1 MCCIIRDNYLPSRER
16 IFLGEIMKNK
26 NDWTI
31 TKDGFTLT
39 VPQRYRPWYNYICN
53 DDYGIKISHLADG
66 YATTLKE
73 PRIAVSNYDFFSP
86 VKGRYV
92 YIKDADVV
100 WNPSFM
106 PSCTA
111 LDAYTC
117 THEPGISTWA
127 GSKNNLEVKQSLF
140 APKKGSYEVW
150 YVNFKNTGSA
160 KKTFSF
166 YPEMEF
172 LLYNSFGVDPVYYSW
187 YTNTRLDDSGS
198 LFFERRVGGLVTG
211 FFHPTTKADK
221 LECSLKSFFDGEDQ
235 RLPGAITKDS
245 FTNNMSAGD
254 PYIAALEYTISLEPG
269 EEKSYGFFAGIGLD
283 TLETI
288 KAKYKSAS
296 DVKEEMLSIRKD
308 WSEKLSLDIP
318 SIKNEDF
325 SAYLNSF
332 FGYQIYQQ
340 SAGMVRGTFRGFRD
354 VAQDAMAFVH
364 YDPKKTKELL
374 IDMCTRQY
382 KDGRC
387 LRQWNTEGGANDERD
402 FRDLPYWTLLA
413 LHTYEKVTGD
423 ASIYSAKAKW
433 QDSETEDT
441 LWEHALQGVRYATK
455 IGSHDLIKL
464 GIGDWNDALNGP
476 GPEGG
481 SVFLNQIAYLA
492 LTYIEEIGAKH
503 NLDTKV
509 FADMSSSEMKEKLY
523 AGVMKY
529 WNGSWFGRALSE
541 DGKILGTTKDFKTAD
556 GFVSDGTERLFLL
569 SQAWFTMSGMAE
581 RSDEDEAIGQK
592 ALDNML
598 RYLEIEEGL
607 LKMKPGYAEYE
618 AIAGNISGLAPG
630 MAENFAIYNHAASFA
645 VYALFQ
651 AGRNEDAIRIM
662 KKILSFTKD
671 WKKTK
676 AEPYV
681 LVNFYNGGFYKE
693 KAGEGGVSWLT
704 GTINWLSMSLYDYI
718 IPRGLDL

>member
-1 MCCIIRDNYLPSRER
+1 MLNQKE
-16 IFLGEIMKNK
+16 
-26 NDWTI
+26 WTI
-31 TKDGFTLT
+31 TQDGFTLKT
-39 VPQRYRPWYNYICN
+39 PQRYRPWYNYICN
-53 DDYGIKISHLADG
+53 DEYGLKISHLADG
-66 YATTLKE
+66 YATTLQE
-73 PRIAVSNYDFFSP
+73 PRIAVSNYDFFTP
-86 VKGRYV
+86 IKGRYV
-92 YIKDADVV
+92 YVKDGDEV

-111 LDAYTC
+111 LDDYTC
-117 THEPGISTWA
+117 VHEPGITTWA
-127 GSKNNLEVKQSLF
+127 GVKNNIEVSQSLF
-140 APKKGSYEVW
+140 APVKGTYEVW
-150 YVNFKNTGSA
+150 HLSLKNTGNTE
-160 KKTFSF
+160 KTIYF

-172 LLYNSFGVDPVYYSW
+172 LLYNSFSVDPVYYSW
-187 YTNTRLDDSGS
+187 YTNTRLDAEGS
-198 LFFERRVGGLVTG
+198 LFFERRVGGIVTG

-221 LECSLKSFFDGEDQ
+221 VECSLKSFFDGEDQ
-235 RLPGAITKDS
+235 RLPGAITKNN

-254 PYIAALEYTISLEPG
+254 PYIAALEYKISLKPG
-269 EEKSYGFFAGIGLD
+269 EEKSYAFFAGIGLD
-283 TLETI
+283 TLEGI
-288 KAKYKSAS
+288 KAKYKSAQ
-296 DVKEEMLSIRKD
+296 DAYDEMLFIRDD
-308 WSEKLSLDIP
+308 WKKKLSLDIP

-325 SAYLNSF
+325 SGYLQSF

-340 SAGMVRGTFRGFRD
+340 SAGMVRGTYRGFRD

-364 YDPKKTKELL
+364 YDPKRTKKLL

-423 ASIYSAKAKW
+423 ASIYHEKAKW
-433 QDSETEDT
+433 QDSDIEES
-441 LWEHALQGVRYATK
+441 LWEHALQGIRYATQ
-455 IGSHDLIKL
+455 IGSHGLIKL

-492 LTYIEEIGAKH
+492 LSYVEEIAEKH
-503 NLDTKV
+503 NLDTDV
-509 FADMSSSEMKEKLY
+509 FKDSSIQEMKEKLY
-523 AGVMKY
+523 KAVMKY
-529 WNGSWFGRALSE
+529 WNGAWFGRAVSE
-541 DGKILGTTKDFKTAD
+541 TGKILGTTKDFKTSD

-569 SQAWFTMSGMAE
+569 SQAWFIMSGMAE
-581 RSDEDEAIGQK
+581 RSAEDKAIGKK
-592 ALDNML
+592 ALDSML
-598 RYLEIEEGL
+598 SYLEIEEGL
-607 LKMKPGYAEYE
+607 LKMKPGYDEYE
-618 AIAGNISGLAPG
+618 EIAGNISGLAPG

-651 AGRNEDAIRIM
+651 AGRNEEALRVM
-662 KKILSFTKD
+662 KKILCFTKD

-693 KAGEGGVSWLT
+693 KAGEGGISWLT

-718 IPRGLDL
+718 IPQALDL